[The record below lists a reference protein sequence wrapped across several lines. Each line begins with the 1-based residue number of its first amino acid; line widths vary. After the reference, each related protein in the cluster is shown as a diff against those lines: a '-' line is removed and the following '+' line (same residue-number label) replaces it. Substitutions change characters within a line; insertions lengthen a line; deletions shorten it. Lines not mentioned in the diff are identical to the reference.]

1 MAKSSRLDIILN
13 DQMTQIFDAIEKE
26 EGITKAEIVRRAM
39 ATYRVLRDQTKR
51 LGKKVMIEDSD
62 GSNKKE
68 LIVI

>member
-39 ATYRVLRDQTKR
+39 STYRVLRDQTKR

>member
-1 MAKSSRLDIILN
+1 MAKNSRLDIILN
-13 DQMTQIFDAIEKE
+13 DKMTEVFDVIAKE
-26 EGITKAEIVRRAM
+26 ENISRAEVVRRAI

-51 LGKKVMIEDSD
+51 LDKKVMIEDSD